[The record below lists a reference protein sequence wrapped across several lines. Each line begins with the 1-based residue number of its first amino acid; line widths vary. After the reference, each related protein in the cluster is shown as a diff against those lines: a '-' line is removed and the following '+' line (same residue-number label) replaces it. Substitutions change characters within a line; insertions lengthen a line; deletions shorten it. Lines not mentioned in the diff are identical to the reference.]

1 MDRGDLFAIRRLSLR
16 PAQMESMR
24 LHVQACLPSEA
35 CGLLTG
41 EGNTV
46 KEIISIKNQAASPTR
61 FRMDPEEQ
69 LRAFD
74 RMESEGMDLLGIYH
88 SHPEGPDRPSPTDI
102 AEAAYQVVHV
112 IWWRAKDSWSVRGW
126 WIEDGRLSD
135 VKLEIAADE

>member
-1 MDRGDLFAIRRLSLR
+1 MDRGDLSAIRRLSLH
-16 PAQMESMR
+16 PTQMESMR
-24 LHVQACLPSEA
+24 LHVQASLPLEA
-35 CGLLTG
+35 CGLLVG

-69 LRAFD
+69 LRAFEH
-74 RMESEGMDLLGIYH
+74 MESAGVDLLGIYH

-102 AEAAYQVVHV
+102 AEAAYQTVYV
-112 IWWRAKDSWSVRGW
+112 IWWRAQGNWSVHGW

>member
-1 MDRGDLFAIRRLSLR
+1 MDRGDLSAIRSLSLR

-24 LHVQACLPSEA
+24 FHVQACLPLEA
-35 CGLLTG
+35 CGLLAG

-46 KEIISIKNQAASPTR
+46 KEIISIRNQAASPTR

-69 LRAFD
+69 LRAFEH
-74 RMESEGMDLLGIYH
+74 MESEGMDLLGIYH

-102 AEAAYQVVHV
+102 AEAAYQSVYV
-112 IWWRAKDSWSVRGW
+112 IWWRAQGNWSVRGW